1 MEPMTRSSR
10 IPTLLLALGV
20 TAIVAAGCGSSD
32 DDDSGSSAASTT
44 ATTTAAATSADSAT
58 SLKDVCP
65 STIVVQTDWNPES
78 DHSEVYALAS
88 PDGTY
93 DKSKKRYTA
102 PLISQGKDT
111 GVKIEI
117 RAGGP
122 ATGFQSPT
130 QQMYVDDS
138 IMLGY
143 VNTDESIQNSK
154 KLPTVSVMAPR
165 EHWAQVLIF
174 DPANHDFTSIA
185 DIGKTD
191 TKVLYFKS
199 NVYMDY
205 LTGAGI
211 LKKSQVDSSYDGK
224 PARFVSSGGK
234 LVQQGFITAE
244 PWQYENQVK
253 AWKKKVSTLSIEDAG
268 YPNYGETLAVRKG
281 DLAKDT
287 PCLKKLV
294 PMIQQAQVDYA
305 KDPATA
311 NGIIVKA
318 AEEYNN
324 GWVYPAELADFAAKS
339 QVDNKIISNG
349 EDDTLGDID
358 EARVQKMLDIVVPIY
373 KKNNI
378 KVADGL
384 APADLFTNEFIK
396 TGIGL

>member
-1 MEPMTRSSR
+1 MSSR
-10 IPTLLLALGV
+10 IPTLLMALG
-20 TAIVAAGCGSSD
+20 ASALIAAGCGSSD
-32 DDDSGSSAASTT
+32 DDDASGAASTT
-44 ATTTAAATSADSAT
+44 ATTTTAAASADSSV
-58 SLKDVCP
+58 SLKGVCP
-65 STIVVQTDWNPES
+65 DTVVVQTDWNPES

-93 DKSKKRYTA
+93 NKSKKSYTA
-102 PLISQGKDT
+102 PLVSQGKDT

-130 QQMYVDDS
+130 QQMYVDKD
-138 IMLGY
+138 ILLGY

-154 KLPTVSVMAPR
+154 KLPTVSVIAPR
-165 EHWAQVLIF
+165 ENWAQVLIF
-174 DPANHDFTSIA
+174 DPAKHDFKTIA

-191 TKVLYFKS
+191 TKVLYFKA

-224 PARFVSSGGK
+224 PARFVTSGGK

-244 PWQYENQVK
+244 PWQYENEVK
-253 AWKKKVSTLSIEDAG
+253 AWKKPVATLKISDSG
-268 YPNYGETLAVRKG
+268 YPNYGETIAVRK
-281 DLAKDT
+281 DDVTAKAA
-287 PCLKKLV
+287 CLKKLV

-324 GWVYPAELADFAAKS
+324 GWVYPAALADYAAKA
-339 QVDNKIISNG
+339 QVDNDIIANG
-349 EDDTLGDID
+349 ADDTLGNID
-358 EARVQKMLDIVVPIY
+358 EARVQKMIDIVSPIY
-373 KKNNI
+373 KRNHI
-378 KVADGL
+378 TIADGL
-384 APADLFTNEFIK
+384 APSDLFTNEFIK
-396 TGIGL
+396 QGIGL

>member
-1 MEPMTRSSR
+1 M
-10 IPTLLLALGV
+10 A
-20 TAIVAAGCGSSD
+20 
-32 DDDSGSSAASTT
+32 
-44 ATTTAAATSADSAT
+44 ATTTAAATAGAAT
-58 SLKDVCP
+58 SLADVCP

-93 DKSKKRYTA
+93 NKSKKSYTA

-130 QQMYVDDS
+130 QQMYVDKD
-138 IMLGY
+138 ILLGY

-154 KLPTVSVMAPR
+154 KLPTVSVLAPR
-165 EHWAQVLIF
+165 ENWAQVLIF
-174 DPANHDFTSIA
+174 DPAKHDFKTIA

-191 TKVLYFKS
+191 TKVLYFKA

-205 LTGAGI
+205 LVGAGI

-224 PARFVSSGGK
+224 PARFVTSGGK

-253 AWKKKVSTLSIEDAG
+253 AWMKPVSTLKISDSG
-268 YPNYGETLAVRKG
+268 YPNYGETLAVRKA
-281 DLAKDT
+281 DVTKQAA
-287 PCLKKLV
+287 CLKKLV
-294 PMIQQAQVDYA
+294 PMVQQAQVDYA
-305 KDPATA
+305 KDPSTA

-318 AEEYNN
+318 VEEYNN
-324 GWVYPAELADFAAKS
+324 GWVYPAELADYAAKA
-339 QVDNKIISNG
+339 QVDNQIISNG
-349 EDDTLGDID
+349 ADDTLGDID
-358 EARVQKMLDIVVPIY
+358 EARVQKMIDIVSPIY

-378 KVADGL
+378 KIADGL
-384 APADLFTNEFIK
+384 TPAELFTNEFVK
-396 TGIGL
+396 TGIGLG

>member
-1 MEPMTRSSR
+1 MIRSSR
-10 IPTLLLALGV
+10 IPTLLMALG
-20 TAIVAAGCGSSD
+20 ASALIAAGCGSSD
-32 DDDSGSSAASTT
+32 DDSDSSAASTT
-44 ATTTAAATSADSAT
+44 PTTSTAAASADSSV
-58 SLKDVCP
+58 SLKGVCP
-65 STIVVQTDWNPES
+65 DTVVIQTDWNPES
-78 DHSEVYALAS
+78 DHSEAYALAS

-93 DKSKKRYTA
+93 DKSKKAYTA

-111 GVKIEI
+111 GVKVQI

-130 QQMYVDDS
+130 QQMYVDKS

-165 EHWAQVLIF
+165 ENWAQVLIF
-174 DPANHDFTSIA
+174 DPKKHDFKTIA

-191 TKVLYFKS
+191 TKVLYFKA

-205 LTGAGI
+205 LVGAGI

-224 PARFVSSGGK
+224 PARFVTSGGS

-244 PWQYENQVK
+244 PWQYEHQVK
-253 AWKKKVSTLSIEDAG
+253 AWKKPVATLKISDAG

-294 PMIQQAQVDYA
+294 PIIQQAQVDYA
-305 KDPATA
+305 KDPSTA

-324 GWVYPAELADFAAKS
+324 GWVYPAALADYAAKA
-339 QVDNKIISNG
+339 QVDNQIISNG
-349 EDDTLGDID
+349 ADDTLGDID
-358 EARVQKMLDIVVPIY
+358 EARVQKMIGIVSPIY
-373 KKNNI
+373 AKNHI
-378 KVADGL
+378 TIADGL
-384 APADLFTNEFIK
+384 KPSDLFTNEFIK
-396 TGIGL
+396 KGIGL

>member
-1 MEPMTRSSR
+1 MIRSSR
-10 IPTLLLALGV
+10 ISTLLLALGA
-20 TAIVAAGCGSSD
+20 TAFVAAGCGSD
-32 DDDSGSSAASTT
+32 DSSGSSTSSTG
-44 ATTTAAATSADSAT
+44 ATTAAAAAPAADSAV

-65 STIVVQTDWNPES
+65 STVVVQTDWNPES

-88 PDGTY
+88 PDGEY

-102 PLISQGKDT
+102 ALISGGKDT
-111 GVKIEI
+111 GVKVEI

-130 QQMYVDDS
+130 QQMYVDNS

-143 VNTDESIQNSK
+143 VNTDESIQNAK

-174 DPANHDFTSIA
+174 DPANHDFKSIA

-244 PWQYENQVK
+244 PWPYENQVK
-253 AWKKKVSTLSIEDAG
+253 AWKKKVSTLSIEAAG

-305 KDPATA
+305 KDPTVA

-324 GWVYPAELADFAAKS
+324 GWVYPAALADFAAKT
-339 QVDNKIISNG
+339 QVDSKIISNG
-349 EDDTLGDID
+349 DDDTLGDID

-373 KKNNI
+373 GKNNI
-378 KVADGL
+378 KVPAGL
-384 APADLFTNEFIK
+384 KPADLFTNEFIK
-396 TGIGL
+396 TGVGL

>member
-1 MEPMTRSSR
+1 MIRSSR
-10 IPTLLLALGV
+10 IPTLLMVLGASAL
-20 TAIVAAGCGSSD
+20 IAAGCGS
-32 DDDSGSSAASTT
+32 DDDSSSDSGAAATT
-44 ATTTAAATSADSAT
+44 AATTTTAAADSSA
-58 SLKDVCP
+58 SLKGICP
-65 STIVVQTDWNPES
+65 DTVVVQTDWNPES

-93 DKSKKRYTA
+93 NKSKKSYTA

-130 QQMYVDDS
+130 QQMYVDKS
-138 IMLGY
+138 ILLGY

-154 KLPTVSVMAPR
+154 KLPTVSVLAPR
-165 EHWAQVLIF
+165 ENWAQVLIF
-174 DPANHDFTSIA
+174 DPAKHDFKTIA

-191 TKVLYFKS
+191 TKVLYFKA

-205 LTGAGI
+205 LVGAGI

-224 PARFVSSGGK
+224 PARFVTSGGK

-244 PWQYENQVK
+244 PWQYEHQVK
-253 AWKKKVSTLSIEDAG
+253 AWMKPVATLKISDSG
-268 YPNYGETLAVRKG
+268 YPNYGETLAVRK
-281 DLAKDT
+281 DDVTKQAA
-287 PCLKKLV
+287 CLKKLV

-305 KDPATA
+305 KDPSVA

-318 AEEYNN
+318 VEEYNN
-324 GWVYPAELADFAAKS
+324 GWVYPAALADYAAKA
-339 QVDNKIISNG
+339 QVDNQIISNG
-349 EDDTLGDID
+349 SDDTLGDID
-358 EARVQKMLDIVVPIY
+358 EARVQKMIDIVSPIY

-378 KVADGL
+378 KIKDGL
-384 APADLFTNEFIK
+384 TPADLFTNEFIK
-396 TGIGL
+396 TGIGLG

>member
-1 MEPMTRSSR
+1 MIRSSR
-10 IPTLLLALGV
+10 IPTLLMALG
-20 TAIVAAGCGSSD
+20 AAALVAAGCGSSD
-32 DDDSGSSAASTT
+32 DDSSGESSTT
-44 ATTTAAATSADSAT
+44 ASTTTTAAAGSV
-58 SLKDVCP
+58 SLKGICP
-65 STIVVQTDWNPES
+65 DTVVVQTDWNPES

-93 DKSKKRYTA
+93 DKSKKAYTA
-102 PLISQGKDT
+102 PLVSQGKDT
-111 GVKIEI
+111 GVKIQI

-130 QQMYVDDS
+130 QQMYVDKS

-165 EHWAQVLIF
+165 ENWAQVLIY
-174 DPANHDFTSIA
+174 DPKTYDFKTIA

-191 TKVLYFKS
+191 TKVLYFKA

-205 LTGAGI
+205 LVGAGI
-211 LKKSQVDSSYDGK
+211 LKKGQVDSSYDGK
-224 PARFVSSGGK
+224 PARFVTSGGK

-244 PWQYENQVK
+244 PWQYEHQVK
-253 AWKKKVSTLSIEDAG
+253 AWKKPVATLKISDSG

-287 PCLKKLV
+287 PCLKKLI

-305 KDPATA
+305 NSPATA

-318 AEEYNN
+318 VEEYNN
-324 GWVYPAELADFAAKS
+324 GWVYPAALANYAAKA
-339 QVDNKIISNG
+339 QVDNQIIANG
-349 EDDTLGDID
+349 SDDTLGDID
-358 EARVQKMLDIVVPIY
+358 EARVQKMIDIVSPIY
-373 KKNNI
+373 AKNHI
-378 KVADGL
+378 TIADGL
-384 APADLFTNEFIK
+384 KPSDLFTNEFIK
-396 TGIGL
+396 KGVGL

>member
-1 MEPMTRSSR
+1 MIRSSR
-10 IPTLLLALGV
+10 ITALLMAVALGSF
-20 TAIVAAGCGSSD
+20 AAAGCGSSN
-32 DDDSGSSAASTT
+32 DSGGSSTT
-44 ATTTAAATSADSAT
+44 ATAAATTASAPADDAT
-58 SLKDVCP
+58 SLKAVCP
-65 STIVVQTDWNPES
+65 STVVIQTDWNPES
-78 DHSEVYALAS
+78 DHSESYALAA
-88 PDGTY
+88 PGGTY
-93 DKSKKRYTA
+93 DTGKKRYTA
-102 PLISQGKDT
+102 ELMAQGKDT
-111 GVKIEI
+111 GVRVEI

-130 QQMYVDDS
+130 QQMYVDRS

-174 DPANHDFTSIA
+174 DPKTYNFRTIA
-185 DIGKTD
+185 DIGRTD

-224 PARFVSSGGK
+224 PARFVSAGGK

-244 PWQYENQVK
+244 PWQYEHQVK
-253 AWKKKVSTLSIEDAG
+253 PWMKPVSTLSIEQSG

-294 PMIQQAQVDYA
+294 PIIQQAQADYA
-305 KDPATA
+305 KDPTVAD
-311 NGIIVKA
+311 GIIVKA
-318 AEEYNN
+318 AQEYNN
-324 GWVYPAELADFAAKS
+324 GWVYPAALAAYAAKA

-349 EDDTLGDID
+349 DDDTLGNLD
-358 EARVQKMLDIVVPIY
+358 EAKVQKMIDIVTPIY
-373 KKNNI
+373 KKNHI
-378 KVADGL
+378 TIADGL
-384 APADLFTNEFIK
+384 TPADLFTNEFIK
-396 TGIGL
+396 QGIGL

>member
-10 IPTLLLALGV
+10 ITALLMALAFG
-20 TAIVAAGCGSSD
+20 TIGAAGCGSSD
-32 DDDSGSSAASTT
+32 DSGSSTSSAGA
-44 ATTTAAATSADSAT
+44 TTAAAAAPAAGGAT
-58 SLKDVCP
+58 DLKGVCP
-65 STIVVQTDWNPES
+65 STVVIQTDWNPEA
-78 DHSEVYALAS
+78 DHSEAYALAA

-93 DKSKKRYTA
+93 DRGKKRYTA
-102 PLISQGKDT
+102 ELMAQGRDT
-111 GVKIEI
+111 GVKVEI

-130 QQMYVDDS
+130 QQMYVDRS

-174 DPANHDFTSIA
+174 DPRTYDFRTIA
-185 DIGKTD
+185 DIGRTD
-191 TKVLYFKS
+191 TRVLYFKS

-244 PWQYENQVK
+244 PWQYEHEVK
-253 AWKKKVSTLSIEDAG
+253 PWRKPVSTLSIEQSG

-281 DLAKDT
+281 DLARDT

-294 PMIQQAQVDYA
+294 PIIQQAQADYA
-305 KDPATA
+305 KDPTVA

-324 GWVYPAELADFAAKS
+324 GWVYPAALAAYAAKA
-339 QVDNKIISNG
+339 QVDNRIINNG
-349 EDDTLGDID
+349 DDDTLGNID
-358 EARVQKMLDIVVPIY
+358 EAKVQKMIDIVTPIY
-373 KKNNI
+373 KKNHI
-378 KVADGL
+378 TIADGL
-384 APADLFTNEFIK
+384 KPADLFTNEFIK
-396 TGIGL
+396 QGIGL

>member
-1 MEPMTRSSR
+1 MIRSSR
-10 IPTLLLALGV
+10 IPALLAVLGS
-20 TAIVAAGCGSSD
+20 AALIAAGCGSSD
-32 DDDSGSSAASTT
+32 DDSSSSASSSPATT
-44 ATTTAAATSADSAT
+44 TTTAAAAAPDSGV
-58 SLKDVCP
+58 SLKGVCP
-65 STIVVQTDWNPES
+65 STVVVQTDWNPES

-93 DKSKKRYTA
+93 DTSKKRYTA
-102 PLISQGKDT
+102 ELMSQGKDT

-130 QQMYVDDS
+130 QQMYVDKS

-165 EHWAQVLIF
+165 EHWAQVLIY
-174 DPANHDFTSIA
+174 DPKTYNFKSIA

-224 PARFVSSGGK
+224 PARFVAAGGK

-244 PWQYENQVK
+244 PWQYEHQVK
-253 AWKKKVSTLSIEDAG
+253 PWMKPVATLSIEASG

-305 KDPATA
+305 KDPSTA

-318 AEEYNN
+318 VEKYNN
-324 GWVYPAELADFAAKS
+324 GWVYPRSLADYAAKA
-339 QVDNKIISNG
+339 QVDNKIISDG
-349 EDDTLGDID
+349 DDTTLGNID
-358 EARVQKMLDIVVPIY
+358 EARVQKMLDIVTPIY
-373 KKNNI
+373 AKNHI
-378 KVADGL
+378 SVAPGL
-384 APADLFTNEFIK
+384 KPTDLFTNEFIK
-396 TGIGL
+396 EGIGL

>member
-1 MEPMTRSSR
+1 MIRSTR
-10 IPTLLLALGV
+10 ITALLLALAAGLV
-20 TAIVAAGCGSSD
+20 GAAGCGSSD
-32 DDDSGSSAASTT
+32 SGSSSTST
-44 ATTTAAATSADSAT
+44 AGATTAAAAGPAADSRT
-58 SLKDVCP
+58 NLKDVCP
-65 STIVVQTDWNPES
+65 STVVIQTDWNPES
-78 DHSEVYALAS
+78 DHSEAYALAS

-93 DKSKKRYTA
+93 DTGKKRYTA
-102 PLISQGKDT
+102 ELMAQGKDT
-111 GVKIEI
+111 GVKVEI

-130 QQMYVDDS
+130 QQMYVDKS

-143 VNTDESIQNSK
+143 VNTDESIQNAK

-174 DPANHDFTSIA
+174 DPKTYNFKTIA

-224 PARFVSSGGK
+224 PARFVSAGGK

-244 PWQYENQVK
+244 PWQYEHQVK
-253 AWKKKVSTLSIEDAG
+253 PWMKPVSTLSIEASG

-294 PMIQQAQVDYA
+294 PIIQQAQVDYA
-305 KDPATA
+305 KDPTVAD
-311 NGIIVKA
+311 GIIVKA
-318 AEEYNN
+318 AEKYNN
-324 GWVYPAELADFAAKS
+324 GWVYPAALAAYAAKA

-349 EDDTLGDID
+349 DDDTLGNID
-358 EARVQKMLDIVVPIY
+358 EAKVQKMIDIVTPIY
-373 KKNNI
+373 KKNHLP
-378 KVADGL
+378 VPDGL
-384 APADLFTNEFIK
+384 KPADLFTNEFIK
-396 TGIGL
+396 QGIGL

>member
-10 IPTLLLALGV
+10 IPTLLMALAA
-20 TAIVAAGCGSSD
+20 TALIAAGCGS
-32 DDDSGSSAASTT
+32 DDDSSDSSASST
-44 ATTTAAATSADSAT
+44 TTTAAAATPAADSGT

-65 STIVVQTDWNPES
+65 STVVVQTDWNPES

-93 DKSKKRYTA
+93 NKGKKSYTA

-130 QQMYVDDS
+130 QQMYVDDK

-174 DPANHDFTSIA
+174 DPGKHQFKTIA

-205 LTGAGI
+205 LTGSGI

-224 PARFVSSGGK
+224 PARFVSSGGS

-244 PWQYENQVK
+244 PWQYEHQVK
-253 AWKKKVSTLSIEDAG
+253 AWMKPVSTLSIEQAG

-294 PMIQQAQVDYA
+294 PIIQQAQADYA
-305 KDPATA
+305 KDPTVA

-324 GWVYPAELADFAAKS
+324 GWVYPAALAAYAAKA
-339 QVDNKIISNG
+339 QVDSKIISNG
-349 EDDTLGDID
+349 DDDTLGDID
-358 EARVQKMLDIVVPIY
+358 AARVQKMLDIVTPIY
-373 KKNNI
+373 AKNHI
-378 KVADGL
+378 TVAPGL
-384 APADLFTNEFIK
+384 KPADLFTNEFIK